1 MSTVYSKSVDERIKY
16 FFILKVYVFFEALM
30 EPVDLTWFKLYLKK
44 KKQTNKQTKVNAN
57 SGSAE
62 SVIVKG
68 ILKRQKNQRKEWN
81 STRDGVLPTP
91 KQNKRKQKQTKK
103 QNKTLA

>member
-44 KKQTNKQTKVNAN
+44 KKTNKQTNK
-57 SGSAE
+57 S
-62 SVIVKG
+62 
-68 ILKRQKNQRKEWN
+68 KRQL
-81 STRDGVLPTP
+81 GVSGVGYS
-91 KQNKRKQKQTKK
+91 
-103 QNKTLA
+103 